1 MAVVPGL
8 ARLEMVWPP
17 PPPVVV
23 EPAELAVVV
32 VPVEPEKKEKKI
44 MKQWCSA
51 ICILDDVLN
60 VLVKF

>member
-32 VPVEPEKKEKKI
+32 VPVEPEISK
-44 MKQWCSA
+44 
-51 ICILDDVLN
+51 
-60 VLVKF
+60 